1 MQIVASRIALQGQHS
16 ALVEQRRSETLRI
29 ERTGAAPLAKVA
41 RAEPASA
48 DQSGEQLAIEQDVLL
63 IKLLVEALS
72 GRKINIARFDS
83 AAPQAS
89 AAPASPPT
97 TQFSVEYRFSE
108 FYRETESA
116 RFQAAGSVTTADGT
130 QITLAIELSMDRSF
144 ESTTTI
150 GLSNGQRQDPLV
162 LNLAGNAAQLSSA
175 KYSFDLDGDG
185 QAEQISFATGNSAF
199 LALDLDR
206 NGRIDNGLELFG
218 TRSGDGFADLARHD
232 SDANGFI
239 DQGDPVFARLL
250 AYDKTADGSDRTRSL
265 IELGIGALYLH
276 RVETPFDLRG
286 SSNQTLGTVRS
297 TGLFIN
303 EDFSSGTLQQV
314 DLVV

>member
-1 MQIVASRIALQGQHS
+1 MQIAASQITLQGQHS
-16 ALVEQRRSETLRI
+16 ALIEQRSSETLRI
-29 ERTGAAPLAKVA
+29 ERARAAPLANVA
-41 RAEPASA
+41 HAEPASV
-48 DQSGEQLAIEQDVLL
+48 DQSGEQFAIEQEVLL

-72 GRKINIARFDS
+72 GRKIDIARIDS
-83 AAPQAS
+83 AEPQAS
-89 AAPASPPT
+89 TTPALPASA
-97 TQFSVEYRFSE
+97 QFSVEYRFSE
-108 FYRETESA
+108 FYREVETA

-130 QITLAIELSMDRSF
+130 QITLAIELTMDRSF
-144 ESTTTI
+144 ESTTII
-150 GLSNGQRQDPLV
+150 GLSNGQRQDPLL
-162 LNLAGNAAQLSSA
+162 LNLAGNATQLSGA

-185 QAEQISFATGNSAF
+185 QAEQVSFATGNSAF

-206 NGRIDNGLELFG
+206 NGHIDNGLELFG

-265 IELGIGALYLH
+265 TELGIGALYLS
-276 RVETPFDLRG
+276 RVETPFDLRD

-303 EDFSSGTLQQV
+303 EDFSGGTLQQV